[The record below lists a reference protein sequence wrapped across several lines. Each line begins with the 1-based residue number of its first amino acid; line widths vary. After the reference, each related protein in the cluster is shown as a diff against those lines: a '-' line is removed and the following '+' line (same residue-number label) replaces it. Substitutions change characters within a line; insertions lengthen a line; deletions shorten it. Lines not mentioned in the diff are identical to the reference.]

1 MPVWPPWLAEA
12 QGEPL
17 LGIGQGLSLEG
28 RVSNSHRATVSP
40 AGQKI
45 EMVAIVTPGFKP
57 FTVKGTAVRQVEGLR
72 ST

>member
-1 MPVWPPWLAEA
+1 MER
-12 QGEPL
+12 
-17 LGIGQGLSLEG
+17 

-57 FTVKGTAVRQVEGLR
+57 FTVNGKTVHEVEGLK
-72 ST
+72 TT